1 MLCSVVLTDFNF
13 YWWIKWRQLP
23 MWLVLLFVG
32 SWFLILKNAMTCVG
46 DVITRV
52 ILGKLFN
59 LHDGI
64 VITLPIKKSNPMKV
78 RLIRRIIHQTFGEII
93 KKNCDFVTFSCR
105 SQFLLNKG
113 NAFFHELKIICLL
126 VWSLVLRRRT
136 KSTDLGFVVFC

>member
-1 MLCSVVLTDFNF
+1 
-13 YWWIKWRQLP
+13 
-23 MWLVLLFVG
+23 
-32 SWFLILKNAMTCVG
+32 MTCVG

-78 RLIRRIIHQTFGEII
+78 RLIRRIIHQTFGENHQ
-93 KKNCDFVTFSCR
+93 KNCDFVTFSCR

-113 NAFFHELKIICLL
+113 NAFFMN
-126 VWSLVLRRRT
+126 
-136 KSTDLGFVVFC
+136 